1 MGNGNCIDKDLEDPI
16 RMCGKYLFIVVTIE
30 FLWYVYLNIKTA
42 DLGEVTCD
50 IQTGIIVISPLTIA
64 IL

>member
-1 MGNGNCIDKDLEDPI
+1 
-16 RMCGKYLFIVVTIE
+16 MCGKYVFIVVTIE